1 MSSGRQQR
9 AILTSIRSIIWFTW
23 VLKLPGG
30 RDLADGFLGPL
41 ARRIA
46 TYKIGAFLLSAC
58 GLGLAPLVAATAE
71 LPVMAIPGSIPRLPF
86 Y

>member
-1 MSSGRQQR
+1 M
-9 AILTSIRSIIWFTW
+9 W
-23 VLKLPGG
+23 VEPSQE
-30 RDLADGFLGPL
+30 AQAANLGSL

-71 LPVMAIPGSIPRLPF
+71 VPLMAIPGLPPAPSSQVLRPLIF
-86 Y
+86 LVVKEVC